1 MKRHHRPLYL
11 FTALACAAV
20 LQLSGCSWFFM
31 PGPVIITDAV
41 PTETA
46 PSREEPSGAEIPSS
60 AEEPSGT
67 ETEAP
72 SSPAESTGETGSA
85 ETSESPEDSAQETG
99 TASEDPS
106 ETAVSS
112 AEDPSSEGPSSGMP
126 ADESSPAESTSGTT
140 ADATEE
146 SPEAPETFSID
157 YFRTPEILRSVASDA
172 VLADAY
178 HLIRACL
185 AFRTTAKVSC
195 AQEDAGRVIYVADTL
210 CPLLKAFTDISED
223 SFADGALRWNFYVD
237 KVEFVIRRAE
247 FEAKVAE
254 YFEAVSAAGP
264 DLSETERALLLY
276 HEYTAPASYNYEIIS
291 GAFNTRTEA
300 EKHRIH
306 SAYAG
311 IVDHTGVC
319 HDLAG
324 GMTFLFIQGGF
335 NAGRV
340 SVYNKDEHSWT
351 LIELDGRYTFCDAT
365 WDVGGS
371 FSFFGNSAEE
381 RKVKAGG
388 SYPLKD
394 MNIFD
399 LNAPSHFDIVNP
411 GFADVQN
418 FSRRIGNGTL
428 LSLSVDTLVTPHCL
442 TFTAPSDLRIIIES
456 P

>member
-1 MKRHHRPLYL
+1 MKQIKQSVRR
-11 FTALACAAV
+11 LASSAAAV
-20 LQLSGCSWFFM
+20 FLALLLSGCSWFFM
-31 PGPVIITDAV
+31 PGPVIMTDEETEAQTAA
-41 PTETA
+41 PTEKD
-46 PSREEPSGAEIPSS
+46 EPSGEVNESTPS
-60 AEEPSGT
+60 ETPS
-67 ETEAP
+67 
-72 SSPAESTGETGSA
+72 AESTVPSSEVSGSG
-85 ETSESPEDSAQETG
+85 SPEESSAVPSGETG
-99 TASEDPS
+99 TAPSGESSEEAVSASAES
-106 ETAVSS
+106 ET
-112 AEDPSSEGPSSGMP
+112 PP
-126 ADESSPAESTSGTT
+126 
-140 ADATEE
+140 EE
-146 SPEAPETFSID
+146 SPETPAFAVDYYRIPES
-157 YFRTPEILRSVASDA
+157 LRAIGSDA
-172 VLADAY
+172 VFVDACNV
-178 HLIRACL
+178 ISACL
-185 AFRTTAKVSC
+185 AYRTSARLSSPP
-195 AQEDAGRVIYVADTL
+195 EEAGRVIYVADTL
-210 CPLLKAFTDISED
+210 CPLLKAFTDVSED
-223 SFADGALRWNFYVD
+223 SCENGELRWNFYVD
-237 KVEFVIRRAE
+237 KVEFAIVRAE
-247 FEAKVAE
+247 FETQVAE
-254 YFEAVSAAGP
+254 YIEPVLDP
-264 DLSETERALLLY
+264 VYTETERALLLY
-276 HEYTAPASYNYEIIS
+276 HAYTKPATYNYEIIS
-291 GAFNTRTEA
+291 GAFKTRTEA

-311 IVDHTGVC
+311 IMDHTGVC

-399 LNAPSHFDIVNP
+399 FNAPSHFDIVNP

-442 TFTAPSDLRIIIES
+442 TFTAPSGLRIIIES

>member
-41 PTETA
+41 PTEA
-46 PSREEPSGAEIPSS
+46 ASSREESSGAEAVSS
-60 AEEPSGT
+60 AKEPSGT

-72 SSPAESTGETGSA
+72 SSPAESTVEASSEEPTESTP
-85 ETSESPEDSAQETG
+85 ETS
-99 TASEDPS
+99 
-106 ETAVSS
+106 
-112 AEDPSSEGPSSGMP
+112 
-126 ADESSPAESTSGTT
+126 
-140 ADATEE
+140 ADAAEE

-178 HLIRACL
+178 NLISACL

-195 AQEDAGRVIYVADTL
+195 AQEDASRVIYVADTL

-399 LNAPSHFDIVNP
+399 FNAPSHFDIVNP

-442 TFTAPSDLRIIIES
+442 TFTAPSGLRIIIES

>member
-41 PTETA
+41 PTEA
-46 PSREEPSGAEIPSS
+46 ASSREESSGAEAVSS

-67 ETEAP
+67 ETDAA
-72 SSPAESTGETGSA
+72 SSPAESTVEASSEEPTESTP
-85 ETSESPEDSAQETG
+85 ETSAD
-99 TASEDPS
+99 TAE
-106 ETAVSS
+106 E
-112 AEDPSSEGPSSGMP
+112 SSEV
-126 ADESSPAESTSGTT
+126 
-140 ADATEE
+140 
-146 SPEAPETFSID
+146 PETFRVD
-157 YFRTPEILRSVASDA
+157 YYRTPEILRSIASDA

-178 HLIRACL
+178 NLISACL

-210 CPLLKAFTDISED
+210 CPLLKAFTDIGEE

-340 SVYNKDEHSWT
+340 SVFNKDEHSWT
-351 LIELDGRYTFCDAT
+351 LIELDGRHTFCDAT

-371 FSFFGNSAEE
+371 FTFFGNSAEE
-381 RKVKAGG
+381 RTVKAGG

-399 LNAPSHFDIVNP
+399 FNAPSHFDIVNP
-411 GFADVQN
+411 GFADVQD
-418 FSRRIGNGTL
+418 FSRQIGIGTL
-428 LSLSVDTLVTPHCL
+428 LSLSVDTLVTPHRL
-442 TFTAPSDLRIIIES
+442 IFTGPADLRLEIES

>member
-46 PSREEPSGAEIPSS
+46 PSREKSSGAEAVSS

-67 ETEAP
+67 ETEAA
-72 SSPAESTGETGSA
+72 SSPAESTVEASSEEPTESPA
-85 ETSESPEDSAQETG
+85 ETSAD
-99 TASEDPS
+99 TA
-106 ETAVSS
+106 
-112 AEDPSSEGPSSGMP
+112 
-126 ADESSPAESTSGTT
+126 
-140 ADATEE
+140 EE
-146 SPEAPETFSID
+146 SPEAPEPFSID

-178 HLIRACL
+178 NLISACL

-195 AQEDAGRVIYVADTL
+195 TQEDAGRVIYVADTL

-371 FSFFGNSAEE
+371 FTFFGNSAEE
-381 RKVKAGG
+381 RTVMAGG

-399 LNAPSHFDIVNP
+399 FNAPSHFEIVNP
-411 GFADVQN
+411 GFADVQD
-418 FSRRIGNGTL
+418 FSRQIGIGTL
-428 LSLSVDTLVTPHCL
+428 LSLSVDTLVTPHRL
-442 TFTAPSDLRIIIES
+442 IFTGPADLRLEIES

>member
-46 PSREEPSGAEIPSS
+46 PSREKSSGAEAVSS

-67 ETEAP
+67 ETEAA
-72 SSPAESTGETGSA
+72 SSPAESTVEASSEEPTESPA
-85 ETSESPEDSAQETG
+85 ETSAD
-99 TASEDPS
+99 TA
-106 ETAVSS
+106 
-112 AEDPSSEGPSSGMP
+112 
-126 ADESSPAESTSGTT
+126 
-140 ADATEE
+140 EE
-146 SPEAPETFSID
+146 SPEAPEPFSID

-178 HLIRACL
+178 NLISACL

-195 AQEDAGRVIYVADTL
+195 TQEDAGRVIYVADTL
-210 CPLLKAFTDISED
+210 CPLLKAFTDINED

-311 IVDHTGVC
+311 IVDHSGVC

-371 FSFFGNSAEE
+371 FTFFGNSAEE
-381 RKVKAGG
+381 RTVMAGG

-399 LNAPSHFDIVNP
+399 FNAPSHFDIVNP
-411 GFADVQN
+411 GFADVQD
-418 FSRRIGNGTL
+418 FSRQIGIGTL
-428 LSLSVDTLVTPHCL
+428 LSLSVDTLVTPHRL
-442 TFTAPSDLRIIIES
+442 IFTGPADLRLEIES

>member
-41 PTETA
+41 PTEA
-46 PSREEPSGAEIPSS
+46 ASSREESSGAEAVSS

-67 ETEAP
+67 ETDAA
-72 SSPAESTGETGSA
+72 SSPAESTVEAGSEKPTESTP
-85 ETSESPEDSAQETG
+85 ETSAD
-99 TASEDPS
+99 TAE
-106 ETAVSS
+106 E
-112 AEDPSSEGPSSGMP
+112 SSEV
-126 ADESSPAESTSGTT
+126 
-140 ADATEE
+140 
-146 SPEAPETFSID
+146 PETFRVD
-157 YFRTPEILRSVASDA
+157 YYRTPEILRSVASDA

-178 HLIRACL
+178 NLISACIGYKTSVKL
-185 AFRTTAKVSC
+185 SC
-195 AQEDAGRVIYVADTL
+195 AKEDVSRVIYVADTL
-210 CPLLKAFTDISED
+210 CPLLKAFTDIGEE
-223 SFADGALRWNFYVD
+223 SFADGALGWNFYVD
-237 KVEFVIRRAE
+237 KVEFVIRRTE

-340 SVYNKDEHSWT
+340 SVFNKDEHSWT
-351 LIELDGRYTFCDAT
+351 LIELDGRHTFCDAT

-371 FSFFGNSAEE
+371 FTFFGNSAEE
-381 RKVKAGG
+381 RTMKAGG

-399 LNAPSHFDIVNP
+399 FNAPSHFDIVNP
-411 GFADVQN
+411 GFADVQD
-418 FSRRIGNGTL
+418 FSRQIGIGTL
-428 LSLSVDTLVTPHCL
+428 LSLSVDTLVTPHRL
-442 TFTAPSDLRIIIES
+442 IFTGPADLRLEIES